1 MKRNAIVRIILYSF
15 LTLALTGVLISGIVA
30 EGFTFGIDINIGG
43 TTVEDELSLEASQIK
58 SIEIDWAA
66 GAVEIRTADTDHIT
80 IHEVRSEKAN
90 TKMTYKVSGST
101 LQLHYGNAKISIGFG
116 NGSVASKDLII
127 TVPKNWVC
135 EELEID
141 GAALDI
147 DIQNL
152 NVQKLNLD
160 GAACSLN
167 FIGSLDKIDI
177 DGASADIKLT
187 CSNRISAINVDGASC
202 DLNVILPKDCG
213 FLVEMDGLS
222 CSFYS
227 DLDYSR
233 DSGSYSFGDKHC
245 KISVDGLSCDVSIE
259 ENPVWPIE
267 GN

>member
-1 MKRNAIVRIILYSF
+1 MKKNAIARIILYSI
-15 LTLALTGVLISGIVA
+15 LALTLTGILVSGLGTNGFNFNIHYGSDGTVV
-30 EGFTFGIDINIGG
+30 EGEVTFDASNIKN
-43 TTVEDELSLEASQIK
+43 L
-58 SIEIDWAA
+58 EIDWAA

-80 IHEVRSEKAN
+80 IQEVRSEKAN

-101 LQLHYGNAKISIGFG
+101 LQLNYGNAKISIGFG
-116 NGSVASKDLII
+116 NGSIANKDLII
-127 TVPKNWVC
+127 TVPKDWVC

-141 GAALDI
+141 GASLDI

-152 NVQKLNLD
+152 NVQKMDLD

-202 DLNVILPKDCG
+202 DLDVILPKDCG

-233 DSGSYSFGDKHC
+233 DSGTYSFGDKYC
-245 KISVDGLSCDVSIE
+245 KIDVDGLSCDVTIE
-259 ENPVWPIE
+259 DNPVWPIE